1 MNMKT
6 MGRAAAVLVVGLAG
20 AATAAT
26 ANGPVCNTAATVS
39 STTYYS
45 CSGSSHTALDIGG
58 VACGE
63 PFYAPLVGSYFYKLY
78 GGCAA
83 TCTGDTC
90 NGGAG
95 NYYVVTGTNGWDFR
109 MLHLIT
115 DAYSASKTCNGC
127 RLGQVGGTGSATSA
141 HVHLDNRQYGTRKT
155 SWYTGAG
162 TTCGSSAYCGNVIG
176 YPTL

>member
-1 MNMKT
+1 MNVKT
-6 MGRAAAVLVVGLAG
+6 MCRAAVVLGVGLAG

-26 ANGPVCNTAATVS
+26 AKGPVCNTAAKVS

-45 CSGSSHTALDIGG
+45 CSGSSHAALDIGG
-58 VACGE
+58 VVCGD
-63 PFYAPLVGSYFYKLY
+63 PFYAPLVGSHYYQLY

-83 TCTGDTC
+83 TCTGNTC

-95 NYYVVTGTNGWDFR
+95 NYYVVTGSSGWDFR

-115 DAYSASKTCNGC
+115 DSSSASKTCDGC

-141 HVHLDNRQYGTRKT
+141 HVHLDNRQYGTRK
-155 SWYTGAG
+155 SAWYVSAG
-162 TTCGSSAYCGNVIG
+162 TTCGANAYCGTVLG